1 MINITTIKGSG
12 NSLDR
17 AEEVINAIKDAVYET
32 ADGMSLAAVIGC
44 IEIAKV
50 EILKDQEE

>member
-1 MINITTIKGSG
+1 MINITAIKGSG

-32 ADGMSLAAVIGC
+32 ADGMSFAAVIGC
-44 IEIAKV
+44 IEIAKL
-50 EILKDQEE
+50 EILRGTKA

>member
-1 MINITTIKGSG
+1 MINITAIKGSG

-32 ADGMSLAAVIGC
+32 ADGMSFAAVIGC
-44 IEIAKV
+44 IEIAKL
-50 EILKDQEE
+50 EILKGKKA